1 MFLESQLLD
10 AKKVKRHVITVVVS
24 RLVPA
29 TPRFYLATV
38 KKNSI
43 WLLLDKIWELAWEQ
57 DQVLSLSRQ
66 KIVFPSP
73 KCPPDVQTAC
83 LQILMCRRHNTRCS
97 YVYKFLG
104 NLILLCY
111 TKITAYFSMY
121 VLKKKKSTL
130 QYYEVSN
137 VHLEVR
143 STVTL
148 VVAMRCFHQQESFAP
163 FVCRGGWKLVISDT
177 RSRN

>member
-10 AKKVKRHVITVVVS
+10 AKKVKHHVITVVVS

-83 LQILMCRRHNTRCS
+83 IQILMCRRHNTRCS
-97 YVYKFLG
+97 YMHKFLG

-121 VLKKKKSTL
+121 VLKEKNPHCNIMRLVMYIWK
-130 QYYEVSN
+130 
-137 VHLEVR
+137 LEVQ
-143 STVTL
+143 SLWWQPCPV
-148 VVAMRCFHQQESFAP
+148 F
-163 FVCRGGWKLVISDT
+163 I
-177 RSRN
+177 SRNHLHHSCAEEVGSQ